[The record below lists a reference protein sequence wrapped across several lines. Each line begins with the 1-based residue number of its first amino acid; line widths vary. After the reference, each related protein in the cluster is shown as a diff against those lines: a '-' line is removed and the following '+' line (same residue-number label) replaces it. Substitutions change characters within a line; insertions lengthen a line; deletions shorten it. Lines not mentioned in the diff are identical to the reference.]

1 MNKRTKI
8 HIRTLVEK
16 LNNNNYDTNDLEV
29 LLTEL
34 RSYVPP
40 NSFTREL
47 GDFINHA
54 EGKTKGKLHDAIA
67 YMFYQML
74 FFKEYRNTEASEL
87 TLDTMFPSYFKS
99 LLEVSLKRKSIMDNI
114 TKRIGIKHD
123 QALNIINRILPKA
136 LNGKLDKNHCSEK
149 NMSLIND
156 CLSLLCPGSE
166 IDADTLLD
174 DLIRTIKLLNSDIG
188 LELDL
193 LTLDQNK
200 LVLHVLDILNAKEF
214 LVDKNIVGYCSL
226 HLERK
231 ELKQSMLDSLK
242 PEETEL
248 YNKWST
254 FGNIELAGTVI
265 INGGASNEFYV
276 SFTIITTEIDSM
288 SYLDETLLIRTKD
301 EMNKDVTTLNIPEVF
316 TISSENKII
325 EFI

>member
-8 HIRTLVEK
+8 HIRTLVGK

-34 RSYVPP
+34 RSYVPL

-47 GDFINHA
+47 GDFIHA

-67 YMFYQML
+67 YMFYRML
-74 FFKEYRNTEASEL
+74 FFREHQNTESSEL
-87 TLDTMFPSYFKS
+87 TLDSIFPSYFKS
-99 LLEVSLKRKSIMDNI
+99 LLELSLKRKSIMGNI
-114 TKRIGIKHD
+114 TARLGIKYD

-149 NMSLIND
+149 NMSLINE
-156 CLSLLCPGSE
+156 CISLLSPGSE
-166 IDADTLLD
+166 IDAAILLD
-174 DLIRTIKLLNSDIG
+174 DLIKTIKSLNSDIG

-214 LVDKNIVGYCSL
+214 LVDKNIIGYCSL
-226 HLERK
+226 NLERK
-231 ELKQSMLDSLK
+231 EIKQSSLDLLK
-242 PEETEL
+242 PEKVEI

-254 FGNIELAGTVI
+254 FGNIQLAGTVI
-265 INGGASNEFYV
+265 IKGGGLNELKIM
-276 SFTIITTEIDSM
+276 FTLITTEIDSM
-288 SYLDETLLIRTKD
+288 SYLDETLLTRTKD

-316 TISSENKII
+316 TISNENKII